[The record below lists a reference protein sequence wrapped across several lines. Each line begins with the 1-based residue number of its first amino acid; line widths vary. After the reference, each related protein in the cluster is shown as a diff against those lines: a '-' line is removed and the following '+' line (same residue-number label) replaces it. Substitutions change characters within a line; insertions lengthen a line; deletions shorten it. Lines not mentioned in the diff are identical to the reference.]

1 MEQVFQV
8 VSEKVSSSVV
18 IVRQHPYGRYC
29 VGSVVSPPSNTNT
42 TAIMTS
48 SRLSEESGRIFVHFN
63 DNTELEARRLVSADR
78 FTLLEVDYKA
88 GCSMIEF
95 SEIDVNQPS
104 DASILA
110 PNSKSCLSHI
120 PAFVVQPSCAA
131 RDAKMNNIEG
141 SENYFLVLCRSG
153 NLLNVGYAI
162 QNQLMS
168 APVFDL
174 NGKVI
179 GLVTSQCGT
188 DKTKNDIKIGLLAS
202 HAQKIRDDLLEES
215 KKEMKVAERSEE
227 SKQHEEGAETNSS
240 AGTRKKKRRL
250 MKGGKPVC

>member
-95 SEIDVNQPS
+95 SKIDVNQPS
-104 DASILA
+104 DAFILA

-202 HAQKIRDDLLEES
+202 HAQVRQISCEIKSLKMISISNMCDMIN
-215 KKEMKVAERSEE
+215 KHAEDS
-227 SKQHEEGAETNSS
+227 
-240 AGTRKKKRRL
+240 
-250 MKGGKPVC
+250 

>member
-1 MEQVFQV
+1 
-8 VSEKVSSSVV
+8 
-18 IVRQHPYGRYC
+18 
-29 VGSVVSPPSNTNT
+29 
-42 TAIMTS
+42 MTS

-88 GCSMIEF
+88 GC
-95 SEIDVNQPS
+95 
-104 DASILA
+104 
-110 PNSKSCLSHI
+110 
-120 PAFVVQPSCAA
+120 
-131 RDAKMNNIEG
+131 R
-141 SENYFLVLCRSG
+141 
-153 NLLNVGYAI
+153 YAI

-240 AGTRKKKRRL
+240 AGTRFLLPK
-250 MKGGKPVC
+250 